1 MCCIF
6 FGSLC
11 CAIPAYCASSVRTLS
26 GAVRVTEP
34 EVVPVNTRASS
45 LPVTKKQVSTSQVA
59 DTKIYSPQDT
69 TTSSQRMPYGMHV
82 SSISVPTFISSS
94 SDTEFAGKDTA
105 ELEERLGV
113 VENDIVTV
121 TTHISDLQSETDNI
135 IAALDEISGKFD
147 DYVQTSDLA
156 AYAKTEDLKEYAKTS
171 DVPVKSDLVAYAK
184 TEDLK
189 EYAKTSDVLVKSD
202 LTAYAKTEDLNK
214 VAEKVE
220 TLFSCD
226 GDVCFVTKEGGVF
239 PVNIESNYPTNE

>member
-1 MCCIF
+1 MFVSMDLCRRAVCCVF

-11 CAIPAYCASSVRTLS
+11 CTIPAYCASSVRTLS
-26 GAVRVTEP
+26 GTVRVTEP

-59 DTKIYSPQDT
+59 DTKIYSTQDT
-69 TTSSQRMPYGMHV
+69 TTSSQRIPYGMHV

-156 AYAKTEDLKEYAKTS
+156 AYAKTS
-171 DVPVKSDLVAYAK
+171 DVLVKSDLVAYAK

-202 LTAYAKTEDLNK
+202 LTAYAKTEDL
-214 VAEKVE
+214 
-220 TLFSCD
+220 
-226 GDVCFVTKEGGVF
+226 
-239 PVNIESNYPTNE
+239 